1 MISVSVE
8 HIMAP
13 EVVAIN
19 SNKSVRFAAGLM
31 ERLNISSL
39 IVLHKDEI
47 SGIVTERD
55 MMTRVICCSQNPKS
69 TKVLDIMSSPV
80 IVVSPSTS
88 LEEAVGI
95 MLRNNIKKLPVVS
108 AKGLVGMLSLT
119 DVARIQPHL
128 IQTLNEVL
136 QIEAQQAPQEADF
149 YIR

>member
-1 MISVSVE
+1 
-8 HIMAP
+8 MAP

-19 SNKSVRFAAGLM
+19 SDKSVRFAAGLM

-47 SGIVTERD
+47 AGIVTERD
-55 MMTRVICCSQNPKS
+55 MMTRVICGSQNPES

-128 IQTLNEVL
+128 IQTLNEAL
-136 QIEAQQAPQEADF
+136 QIEAHQAPQEADF